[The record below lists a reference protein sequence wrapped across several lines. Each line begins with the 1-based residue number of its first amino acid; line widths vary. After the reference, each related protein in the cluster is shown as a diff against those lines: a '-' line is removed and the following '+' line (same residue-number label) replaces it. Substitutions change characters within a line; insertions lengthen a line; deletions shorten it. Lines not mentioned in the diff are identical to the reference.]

1 MMLNLVEGTW
11 RERLKRNR
19 RETGKNSG
27 AKPGGGG
34 IESSG
39 KIKKYL
45 ETNWKEVEKAP
56 ILLN

>member
-1 MMLNLVEGTW
+1 ME
-11 RERLKRNR
+11 REIEKKQERNR
-19 RETGKNSG
+19 EKFWSKTG
-27 AKPGGGG
+27 AG